1 MCVGG
6 RSSDIAGIVPDL
18 GFIEAAHYPRRRGAE
33 PRVENFGQR
42 RQRGVTD
49 ARHCALD
56 GRGEP
61 FGTVVWK
68 FTWLA
73 TAEQVNGDRT

>member
-1 MCVGG
+1 MWVGG
-6 RSSDIAGIVPDL
+6 KSSDMAGIVPDL
-18 GFIEAAHYPRRRGAE
+18 GLIEVAHDPRRRGAE
-33 PRVENFGQR
+33 PRVERFGER

-49 ARHCALD
+49 ALHRGID